1 MDFIAAKRGGME
13 ETMKKGKKAL
23 ALLMATTMTMGL
35 AACGDKN
42 NDDKNSGNNDNSKPT
57 TSASDGQKEKVDL
70 KLWVPENQI
79 QPGTIDQMIQS
90 FKDLHPEWDLNI
102 KVEGQGEDQCKDAV
116 LRDVSAAADVYFFA
130 TDQLQELVNAGAI
143 ARLGGSAEKLV
154 KETIAESVQAT
165 VKAEDGNIYAIPFTH
180 NTFFMYYDKS
190 IFNEDDLTSM
200 EKIMAKQT
208 ADNVYNFH
216 FESAGGWKLGCWY
229 YGAGCTI
236 YGESQNDYA
245 AGANWNNATGVA
257 VTNYLIDLINNPKCA
272 YDTDI
277 NQSELA
283 GDHRLGAWFGGSWDY
298 NLFKEALGD
307 DLGMAV
313 IPTFNPDGNDYQLK
327 GFYSAKAIGVNPQ
340 SSNPAAAVAFAEF
353 LGNEENQIKRYKE
366 TAQIPT
372 NLNAGNIPEVQ
383 ADALAKVIVAEAND
397 ASIMQPT
404 NAEFSSRYWTYAGAI
419 ATEIRSGELNKDNV
433 QAKLDSFCNAMKV
446 E

>member
-130 TDQLQELVNAGAI
+130 TDQLQELVN
-143 ARLGGSAEKLV
+143 
-154 KETIAESVQAT
+154 
-165 VKAEDGNIYAIPFTH
+165 
-180 NTFFMYYDKS
+180 
-190 IFNEDDLTSM
+190 
-200 EKIMAKQT
+200 
-208 ADNVYNFH
+208 
-216 FESAGGWKLGCWY
+216 
-229 YGAGCTI
+229 
-236 YGESQNDYA
+236 